1 MSLPIR
7 HLLQRAGLA
16 LPVLILSA
24 GAALLP
30 QSFAHSQTTD
40 FPRGPVK
47 IIIPFPPGGPT
58 DTVARM
64 IGAKLQEIWGQPV
77 VLDYKPGG
85 GTVIGVHSSRDEA
98 LGACHQRSKNRNRI
112 SFMRSMH
119 TPRRRRVSRRAGRRR
134 RAAGGG
140 EWAGTCRN
148 KVMMSYGDDT
158 AASWGRVAVKT
169 RRASICANFR
179 RQK

>member
-1 MSLPIR
+1 MPQPLR
-7 HLLQRAGLA
+7 HRLLHANLSVPA
-16 LPVLILSA
+16 LILGA

-30 QSFAHSQTTD
+30 QSFAHAQTTD

-64 IGAKLQEIWGQPV
+64 IGGKLQEIWGQPV

-98 LGACHQRSKNRNRI
+98 LGARHQRSKNRNRI

-119 TPRRRRVSRRAGRRR
+119 TPRRH
-134 RAAGGG
+134 
-140 EWAGTCRN
+140 
-148 KVMMSYGDDT
+148 K
-158 AASWGRVAVKT
+158 
-169 RRASICANFR
+169 
-179 RQK
+179 Q